1 LQGAYYLT
9 VSFKPAERRAPA
21 RRGPDAC
28 KHPLSDVLANA
39 MSKEYSSSPT
49 PDRGLV
55 VEPAKPELKQPP
67 LYKVIL
73 LNDDYTPM
81 EFVVRILEIFFGMG
95 REKAT
100 QVMLHVHTRG
110 RGVCGVYTHEIAET
124 KVTQVNE
131 FSRRHQHPLL
141 CTMEE
146 A

>member
-1 LQGAYYLT
+1 
-9 VSFKPAERRAPA
+9 
-21 RRGPDAC
+21 
-28 KHPLSDVLANA
+28 
-39 MSKEYSSSPT
+39 MSKEYLSSP
-49 PDRGLV
+49 DQERGLI

-67 LYKVIL
+67 MYKVIL

-81 EFVVRILEIFFGMG
+81 DFVVQILESFFGMSRG
-95 REKAT
+95 KAT
-100 QVMLHVHTRG
+100 QIMLHVHTRG

-124 KVTQVNE
+124 KVAQVNE